1 MRTALPYVVASLELL
16 LALVGAI
23 LLWRLVIGPQARA
36 RAKPA
41 RLPPWNAALP
51 DFLAFLLLVVGGS
64 MLAAI
69 AAVGVGQYLSLR
81 GDEVT
86 VFNGAAAQLGLLGG
100 VLVHRLAFR
109 APHAAVDPPLPP
121 AGSILRSG
129 AATFLIALPV
139 LITSAKAWEIF
150 LRLAGLPTEKQ
161 DLIGMF
167 VNAKSPWML
176 AIMILLAVGI
186 APLGE
191 ELVFRAGLFRYFRTR
206 MPHGIALVVPA
217 IFFASLHVNWVTL
230 QGLSSLVPLIVLAC
244 IFSLAY
250 ERTGHI
256 GTPIVAHALFNLNTV
271 ILIFAGV
278 GV

>member
-1 MRTALPYVVASLELL
+1 MRTAIPYVVASLELA

-23 LLWRLVIGPQARA
+23 LLWRLVIGPRA
-36 RAKPA
+36 RAEARPA
-41 RLPPWNAALP
+41 QLPPWNAGLP
-51 DFLAFLLLVVGGS
+51 DFFAFLLLVVGGS
-64 MLAAI
+64 LLAAI
-69 AAVGVGQYLSLR
+69 AASALGKSLSLR

-100 VLVHRLAFR
+100 VLAHRLVFTAPR
-109 APHAAVDPPLPP
+109 AAAPPPLPP
-121 AGSILRSG
+121 TGSVLRSG
-129 AATFLIALPV
+129 AATFLIAMPV
-139 LITSAKAWEIF
+139 LIASAKGWEIF
-150 LRLAGLPTEKQ
+150 LRVCGLPTEKQ

-176 AIMILLAVGI
+176 TIMILLAVAI
-186 APLGE
+186 APLAE

-206 MPHGIALVVPA
+206 MPHAIAVVVPA
-217 IFFASLHVNWVTL
+217 IFFACLHVNWTTL

-250 ERTGHI
+250 ERTGRI

>member
-1 MRTALPYVVASLELL
+1 MRTALPYVVASLELT
-16 LALVGAI
+16 LALAGAV

-36 RAKPA
+36 EAKPA
-41 RLPPWNAALP
+41 QLPPWNATLP

-69 AAVGVGQYLSLR
+69 AAVAIGKFLSLR

-100 VLVHRLAFR
+100 VIAHRLAFKALR
-109 APHAAVDPPLPP
+109 TAVEPPLPP
-121 AGSILRSG
+121 AGSVLRSG

-139 LITSAKAWEIF
+139 LIASAKAWEIF
-150 LRLAGLPTEKQ
+150 LRVCGLPTEKQ

-167 VNAKSPWML
+167 VNAKSPWMIT
-176 AIMILLAVGI
+176 IMILLAVVI

-206 MPHGIALVVPA
+206 MPHAIALVVPA
-217 IFFASLHVNWVTL
+217 IFFACLHVNWVTL

-250 ERTGHI
+250 ERTGRI

-271 ILIFAGV
+271 LLIFAGV